1 MLSKKTI
8 CAYPWRSAAI
18 RPNGAT
24 IPCCRYPNLS
34 DPDTFVHSA
43 DPRNSE
49 HWVKLRSD
57 MLAGQPVE
65 GCNSCYRDENS
76 GLTSLRQRSLSKFVP
91 IKNEIEPL
99 EQLEVALSN
108 LCNLACVHCNSYF
121 SSKWYSEDVIAGRAA
136 KSGVTEN
143 AFNFDHWDLSNL
155 TELKIIGGE
164 PFMEQKRFIDL
175 LKNLNLPSIK
185 LHITTNGTVL
195 PNEELKTLI
204 ESCKTVHLCVSLD
217 GLYSTNDW
225 YRWPSKFSQVVDNM
239 KLYESWWSNYKN
251 IVPIVHHV
259 VNAVNIFE
267 LEDFVKFMAR
277 DFPVWKMEWDWI
289 RWPHWQQLSVLP
301 TSVKMNL
308 ISKFTTLNSEYV
320 TNNFIPNP
328 YKVSINRLLERP
340 TDNWSTL
347 KDQITKISA
356 ERNLNFLKMV
366 SSYELIWNLDVD
378 KPTLV

>member
-1 MLSKKTI
+1 
-8 CAYPWRSAAI
+8 
-18 RPNGAT
+18 
-24 IPCCRYPNLS
+24 
-34 DPDTFVHSA
+34 
-43 DPRNSE
+43 
-49 HWVKLRSD
+49 
-57 MLAGQPVE
+57 
-65 GCNSCYRDENS
+65 
-76 GLTSLRQRSLSKFVP
+76 
-91 IKNEIEPL
+91 
-99 EQLEVALSN
+99 
-108 LCNLACVHCNSYF
+108 
-121 SSKWYSEDVIAGRAA
+121 
-136 KSGVTEN
+136 
-143 AFNFDHWDLSNL
+143 
-155 TELKIIGGE
+155 
-164 PFMEQKRFIDL
+164 
-175 LKNLNLPSIK
+175 
-185 LHITTNGTVL
+185 
-195 PNEELKTLI
+195 
-204 ESCKTVHLCVSLD
+204 
-217 GLYSTNDW
+217 
-225 YRWPSKFSQVVDNM
+225 M

-366 SSYELIWNLDVD
+366 PSYELIWNLDVD